1 MDYRSGNDSLS
12 GAVMAVANGEGPGG
26 GGGGGGGG
34 GIRVTVKAGWV
45 DEEKGSEK
53 GRLKSGLLL
62 LLLL

>member
-12 GAVMAVANGEGPGG
+12 GAVMAAANGEGPGG
-26 GGGGGGGG
+26 GGGGGG
-34 GIRVTVKAGWV
+34 IRVTGKAGWV

-62 LLLL
+62 PLLLLL